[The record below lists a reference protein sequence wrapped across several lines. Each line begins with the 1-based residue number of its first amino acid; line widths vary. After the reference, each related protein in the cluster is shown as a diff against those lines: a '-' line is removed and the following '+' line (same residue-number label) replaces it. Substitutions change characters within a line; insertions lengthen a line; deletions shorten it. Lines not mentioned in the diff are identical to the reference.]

1 MSLPGE
7 KAEEGEE
14 PVGPVRQKHLLKV
27 GEDLR
32 DQEYRASGC
41 KEHNLF
47 LYNLSVFFIYVKLF
61 FSQCVEDL
69 FDCE

>member
-1 MSLPGE
+1 VTVSLPGE

-32 DQEYRASGC
+32 DQEYRASGF
-41 KEHNLF
+41 KKKHFISLQSFLSIEEGLF
-47 LYNLSVFFIYVKLF
+47 
-61 FSQCVEDL
+61 
-69 FDCE
+69 